1 MIFKPNIKSF
11 IALFLYFQSRLEKI
25 AEANRNRVILEAEAL
40 AEGLCSWIFMLV
52 NWFIIFVKHF
62 IQNEL

>member
-40 AEGLCSWIFMLV
+40 AEGLCS
-52 NWFIIFVKHF
+52 
-62 IQNEL
+62 